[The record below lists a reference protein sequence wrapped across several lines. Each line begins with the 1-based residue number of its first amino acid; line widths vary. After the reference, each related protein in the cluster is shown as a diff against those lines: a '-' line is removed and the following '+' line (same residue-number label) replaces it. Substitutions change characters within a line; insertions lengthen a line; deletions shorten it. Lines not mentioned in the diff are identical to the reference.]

1 MKRNFPLQHP
11 GFTLIEMMIVVAII
25 GVLAAVALP
34 AYQNYIRTTNMSK
47 VLAHWEESKRLTETT
62 FIKGH
67 VQTTLYQT
75 VTIPTDDAGWIQI
88 FNSGNQPAPGG
99 GNAFISGAGDGAT
112 GQIGVTYSGSFPT
125 TAEMVLDLPA
135 YEDLTATSITITAAS
150 TN

>member
-1 MKRNFPLQHP
+1 
-11 GFTLIEMMIVVAII
+11 
-25 GVLAAVALP
+25 
-34 AYQNYIRTTNMSK
+34 MSK

-88 FNSGNQPAPGG
+88 FNSGNQPAPRG